1 MEEPA
6 QIQIQDTDAE
16 NTTAEVP
23 MTDPVKSEV
32 PDSDL
37 PTENQPATSTPPITI
52 APTTTLQ
59 ASVPVQAPV
68 PQSPIQPS
76 IPAQI
81 ATQAAAISTI
91 QSVTVAQT
99 PAPVP
104 QAQAQAAPAVQTPV
118 QVVNEH
124 PPQHPQTQLPQQVQ
138 APPPPPVRTEWDE
151 IRAKLQENP
160 YKAEYWI
167 RFRDLAED
175 TGDLEKIKEAY
186 EAILE
191 RYPNNVRTLLF

>member
-6 QIQIQDTDAE
+6 QIQDTDTK

-23 MTDPVKSEV
+23 LTDPVKSEV

-37 PTENQPATSTPPITI
+37 PTENQPATNTPPITI
-52 APTTTLQ
+52 APTTTVQ

-76 IPAQI
+76 IPVQI

-91 QSVTVAQT
+91 QSVPQT
-99 PAPVP
+99 PAP
-104 QAQAQAAPAVQTPV
+104 QAQAAPAIQTPV
-118 QVVNEH
+118 QAVNEP
-124 PPQHPQTQLPQQVQ
+124 PPQHPQPQQPQQVQ

-191 RYPNNVRTLLF
+191 RYPNNVRTLML